1 MKASCEA
8 VGGRLTFQGI
18 SKARRHVYF
27 YLLLAL
33 TTVLAHRLWTT
44 IEPLATLPGASE
56 PAAQLSRVR
65 QASVTPA
72 SFSP

>member
-1 MKASCEA
+1 MKASYEA

-33 TTVLAHRLWTT
+33 TTVVAHRLWTT

-56 PAAQLSRVR
+56 PATQLNRVR
-65 QASVTPA
+65 QAAVTPA